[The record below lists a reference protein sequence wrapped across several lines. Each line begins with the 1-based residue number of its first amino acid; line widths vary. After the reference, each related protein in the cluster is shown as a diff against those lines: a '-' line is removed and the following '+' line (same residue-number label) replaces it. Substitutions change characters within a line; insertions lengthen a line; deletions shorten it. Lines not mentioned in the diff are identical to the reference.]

1 VIPREL
7 RTERLVLRQWRPVD
21 VEPLA
26 DIYAQPEFLEHMPAL
41 DRAQTDTQVRRFV
54 GQWEHEGFSHWAVE
68 DPATGRL
75 IGRIGLLRHHDWP
88 VEVSPVEVGWTLDA
102 AYWGHGL
109 ATEGAR
115 AAVRCWL
122 DLLEDERLI
131 SITTPTNMRSRAVME
146 RLGMTLRGSA
156 YWHGHDVIWY
166 ALDRSAGES

>member
-1 VIPREL
+1 MIPREL
-7 RTERLVLRQWRPVD
+7 RTERLVLRQWREED

-26 DIYAQPEFLEHMPAL
+26 DIYAQPEFLEYMPAL
-41 DRAQTDTQVRRFV
+41 DRAQTDAQVRRFV
-54 GQWEHEGFSHWAVE
+54 GQWEREGFSHWAVE
-68 DPATGRL
+68 DPETGRL

-88 VEVSPVEVGWTLDA
+88 VEESPVEVGWTLGA

-122 DLLEDERLI
+122 DLLEDDRLI
-131 SITTPTNMRSRAVME
+131 SITTPANMRSRAVME

-156 YWHGHDVIWY
+156 YWHGRDVVWY